1 MICHSETRRDIH
13 IQLFT
18 AQGKEK
24 RKPTIKLM
32 LCMHNY
38 MKCTYKLI
46 FSTNSFNK
54 CQALKALK
62 VSSNQEQN
70 SLNSLLNSFN
80 KEADFQL
87 KKIAVTRNAI
97 NLEGIAQKLLL
108 YGTIQ
113 VHNEILSAF
122 NFCC

>member
-1 MICHSETRRDIH
+1 MICHSETRCDIH

-80 KEADFQL
+80 KEANFQL
-87 KKIAVTRNAI
+87 NKNSCYKKCNKPGRHC
-97 NLEGIAQKLLL
+97 LLL

-122 NFCC
+122 NLCC